1 MENYHDNHYA
11 EMKVQPLE
19 VMQEMLNISE
29 FAAFLMG
36 NVVKYHLRA
45 GHKQGEAISKDID
58 KRDRYLS
65 WLYYLWNDGLYINPK
80 LDYEL
85 DEEFKNMV
93 LNKID
98 KTYAELL
105 SKKSKD

>member
-1 MENYHDNHYA
+1 MSKYYDNHYA

-19 VMQEMLNISE
+19 VMQEILDVTE
-29 FAAFLMG
+29 FMAFIIG
-36 NVVKYHLRA
+36 NVIKYHLRA
-45 GHKQGEAISKDID
+45 GHKQGEVFSKDID

-65 WLYYLWNDGLYINPK
+65 WFYYLWSGGSYIDPK
-80 LDYEL
+80 LDYKL
-85 DEEFKNMV
+85 NEEFKSMI

-98 KTYAELL
+98 KKHTELL